1 MSFQYILRNVLLSF
15 ILGGRVVMGIGK
27 SQEEIEALLHAMNQ
41 TRVEITI
48 SDDGEKHSSQIRF
61 AGRKRTEIAKLR

>member
-1 MSFQYILRNVLLSF
+1 MR
-15 ILGGRVVMGIGK
+15 IGK

-61 AGRKRTEIAKLR
+61 AGRKRKEIAKLR